1 MYLANPCFLK
11 IALQPIYNLKPPSTY
26 MDAIHNIN
34 YVQNLLISVKTAE
47 LIDQISGD
55 DYTEMTRK
63 CILNKRIDIYF
74 NAWSEHARLNEK
86 ASAGESAT
94 SVGAALKNLSISVTS
109 LKKHL

>member
-1 MYLANPCFLK
+1 M
-11 IALQPIYNLKPPSTY
+11 
-26 MDAIHNIN
+26 
-34 YVQNLLISVKTAE
+34 KTAS

-74 NAWSEHARLNEK
+74 DAWSKHAKLNERTC
-86 ASAGESAT
+86 GGDSAT

-109 LKKHL
+109 LKKASLTTN